1 MQRTLVLYGAGFALL
16 SALFLVFPQ
25 LDLWASGLFYRA
37 EGGFYL
43 SQWWLVRALYAGVP
57 YITDAI
63 VVAVP
68 ALYCLS
74 LWRGRP
80 VSRIDGRAT
89 IFLLLALAVGPGLL
103 VNTAFKDHWGRAR
116 PTQVTEFGGTAHFT
130 PAPLPAD
137 QCARNCSFPGGH
149 PAIGFYFGAFALL
162 ARERARRRSL
172 AAAAIAAGSIIGIGR
187 MAQGGHFLSD
197 VAFSGLIVTAT
208 NWLLYQA
215 IMARAWA
222 RPLARF
228 APPRG
233 IALPAL
239 ALLAALVVSMLVLD
253 RPLAWFFHGTNEPL
267 RATFQFITQFG
278 LGKGYLILSGALFL
292 AMRALAWIWRDAR
305 FKATLLLNAQRALFV
320 FFAVASAGL
329 LADLLKVIF
338 GRARPKLLF
347 LDGSYGFT
355 WGATQA
361 DHWSFP
367 SGHATTIA
375 ALATALYLLWPRGL
389 PLYLVA
395 SALVV
400 ASRFIIGAHY
410 LSDALAGAALG
421 WFVSWAI
428 WQWFARVP
436 LAAQSTPAQPLP
448 TASGER

>member
-1 MQRTLVLYGAGFALL
+1 MRQILVLYGAAFTLA
-16 SALFLVFPQ
+16 AIVFLAFPQ
-25 LDLWASGLFYRA
+25 LDLWAADLLYRA

-43 SQWWLVRALYAGVP
+43 SQWWPVRALYAGVP
-57 YITDAI
+57 YVTDAI

-74 LWRGRP
+74 LWRGR
-80 VSRIDGRAT
+80 VVWRIDGRTAA
-89 IFLLLALAVGPGLL
+89 FLLLALAVGPGLL

-116 PTQVTEFGGTAHFT
+116 PSQVAEFGGTAHFT

-149 PAIGFYFGAFALL
+149 PAIGFYLGAFALL
-162 ARERARRRSL
+162 ARDRARRRSL
-172 AAAAIAAGSIIGIGR
+172 AAAAIAAGTIIGVGR

-197 VAFSGLIVTAT
+197 VVFSGLIVTAT
-208 NWLLYQA
+208 NWALYQA
-215 IMARAWA
+215 IMVKAWVS
-222 RPLARF
+222 PLARL
-228 APPRG
+228 APPRR

-239 ALLAALVVSMLVLD
+239 ALLAVLVFSMLVLD
-253 RPLAWFFHGTNEPL
+253 RPVARFFHGTNEHL
-267 RATFQFITQFG
+267 RAAFQFITQFG
-278 LGKGYLILSGALFL
+278 LGKGYWIVTAVLFL
-292 AMRALAWIWRDAR
+292 AMRGLAWIARDPR
-305 FKATLLLNAQRALFV
+305 LKAALLFNAYRALFV
-320 FFAVASAGL
+320 FVAVASAGII
-329 LADLLKVIF
+329 ADLLKVIF

-347 LDGSYGFT
+347 VDGSYGFT

-375 ALATALYLLWPRGL
+375 AVATALYLLWPRGL

-395 SALVV
+395 AALVV

-421 WFVSWAI
+421 CFVSWLI
-428 WQWFARVP
+428 WQWFARMS
-436 LAAQSTPAQPLP
+436 LMAQSVPAQPLP
-448 TASGER
+448 AASGER

>member
-1 MQRTLVLYGAGFALL
+1 
-16 SALFLVFPQ
+16 
-25 LDLWASGLFYRA
+25 
-37 EGGFYL
+37 
-43 SQWWLVRALYAGVP
+43 
-57 YITDAI
+57 
-63 VVAVP
+63 
-68 ALYCLS
+68 
-74 LWRGRP
+74 
-80 VSRIDGRAT
+80 
-89 IFLLLALAVGPGLL
+89 
-103 VNTAFKDHWGRAR
+103 
-116 PTQVTEFGGTAHFT
+116 
-130 PAPLPAD
+130 
-137 QCARNCSFPGGH
+137 
-149 PAIGFYFGAFALL
+149 
-162 ARERARRRSL
+162 L

-228 APPRG
+228 APPRR

-239 ALLAALVVSMLVLD
+239 ALLAALVFSMLVVD
-253 RPLAWFFHGTNEPL
+253 RPVASYFHGTDEHVQ
-267 RATFQFITQFG
+267 TVFKFITQFG

-292 AMRALAWIWRDAR
+292 AMRALAWILRDAR
-305 FKATLLLNAQRALFV
+305 VKAALLLNAQRALFV
-320 FFAVASAGL
+320 FVAVASAGL

-367 SGHATTIA
+367 SGHATTIV

-389 PLYLVA
+389 PLYLVTA
-395 SALVV
+395 ALVV

-428 WQWFARVP
+428 WQWLARVP
-436 LAAQSTPAQPLP
+436 LAAQSAPAQPLP
-448 TASGER
+448 AASGER

>member
-1 MQRTLVLYGAGFALL
+1 
-16 SALFLVFPQ
+16 
-25 LDLWASGLFYRA
+25 
-37 EGGFYL
+37 
-43 SQWWLVRALYAGVP
+43 
-57 YITDAI
+57 
-63 VVAVP
+63 
-68 ALYCLS
+68 
-74 LWRGRP
+74 
-80 VSRIDGRAT
+80 
-89 IFLLLALAVGPGLL
+89 
-103 VNTAFKDHWGRAR
+103 
-116 PTQVTEFGGTAHFT
+116 
-130 PAPLPAD
+130 
-137 QCARNCSFPGGH
+137 
-149 PAIGFYFGAFALL
+149 
-162 ARERARRRSL
+162 L

-347 LDGSYGFT
+347 LDGSYGIT

-395 SALVV
+395 AALVV

-448 TASGER
+448 AASGER

>member
-1 MQRTLVLYGAGFALL
+1 MRRCAVFYGAAFA
-16 SALFLVFPQ
+16 AAIAFFLIVPQ
-25 LDLWASGLFYRA
+25 IDLWCAGLFYR

-43 SQWWLVRALYAGVP
+43 SQWWPVRAIYAGVP
-57 YITDAI
+57 YLTDAI

-80 VSRIDGRAT
+80 IWRIDGRTAA
-89 IFLLLALAVGPGLL
+89 FLLLALALGPGLI
-103 VNTAFKDHWGRAR
+103 VNTVLKDHWGRAR
-116 PTQVTEFGGTAHFT
+116 PTQVAEFGGAAQFT
-130 PAPLPAD
+130 PAPLPAQ
-137 QCARNCSFPGGH
+137 QCARNCSFPAGH
-149 PAIGFYFGAFALL
+149 PAIGFYLGAFAML

-172 AAAAIAAGSIIGIGR
+172 AATAMVAGAAMGFAR

-197 VAFSGLIVTAT
+197 VVFSGLIVTGT

-215 IMARAWA
+215 ILVKDWL
-222 RPLARF
+222 RPLVRLG
-228 APPRG
+228 PPRR

-239 ALLAALVVSMLVLD
+239 ALLAVLVFSMLAID
-253 RPLAWFFHGTNEPL
+253 RPLAWFFHGTDERV
-267 RATFQFITQFG
+267 RASFEFITQFG
-278 LGKGYLILSGALFL
+278 LGKGYSIVTAVVFM
-292 AMRALAWIWRDAR
+292 AMRGLAWLVPVRRI
-305 FKATLLLNAQRALFV
+305 KAELLIKAHRALFV
-320 FFAVASAGL
+320 FLTVASAGII
-329 LADLLKVIF
+329 ADLLKVIF

-347 LDGSYGFT
+347 LDGTYGFA
-355 WGATQA
+355 WGAAQA

-395 SALVV
+395 AVLVA

-421 WFVSWAI
+421 CCVSWVI
-428 WQWFARVP
+428 WRWFARVP
-436 LAAQSTPAQPLP
+436 LAAGSSAAQPLP
-448 TASGER
+448 APSGER